1 MTDPTSV
8 VERRVVA
15 TSGGGTVTVFE
26 LGSGPILGVL
36 HGTAG
41 LDGPTAAMEDL
52 AADHRVIAPC
62 LPGFGSTPDEP
73 SLRSIH
79 DWVVVLSE
87 ISDAAGITG
96 APWLAS
102 SISAMLALE
111 LAAIRPEAFASLVAV
126 GPTGLWDADDPGTDL
141 YAVSLGEQASLLAQN
156 TSTLGV
162 LAGDPDGLDGDEL
175 IEVGVSRYIRRRTA
189 ASLVWPLPDHGL
201 AGRLHR
207 VSAPV
212 TLVWG
217 ADDRLV
223 PPSYGER
230 FAGLLP
236 EATLAA
242 PIAGAAHLAELDAP
256 AEVAAIVRLRAPAG
270 S

>member
-1 MTDPTSV
+1 MSDQTIV
-8 VERRVVA
+8 VEQRVVA
-15 TSGGGTVTVFE
+15 TSGGATVTVFE

-36 HGTAG
+36 HGMAG
-41 LDGPTAAMEDL
+41 LDSPTTAMLDL

-62 LPGFGSTPDEP
+62 LPGFGPTPDDP

-79 DWVVVLSE
+79 DWVVALSE
-87 ISDAAGITG
+87 ISDAVGITG
-96 APWLAS
+96 AAWLAS
-102 SISAMLALE
+102 SSSAMLALE

-126 GPTGLWDADDPGTDL
+126 GPTGLWEADDPGVDL
-141 YAVSLGEQASLLAQN
+141 YSLPLGEQANLLAHD
-156 TSTLGV
+156 TEALGV
-162 LAGDPDGLDGDEL
+162 LAGDPDGLDGDDL
-175 IEVGVSRYIRRRTA
+175 IEVGVSRYLRRRTA

-212 TLVWG
+212 ALAWG
-217 ADDRLV
+217 ADDLLV

-236 EATLAA
+236 AATLLS
-242 PIAGAAHLAELDAP
+242 PITGAAHLAELDSP
-256 AEVAAIVRLRAPAG
+256 TEVATIVRQAAG
-270 S
+270 GGS

>member
-1 MTDPTSV
+1 MIDPGMDV
-8 VERRVVA
+8 DRREVYVA
-15 TSGGGTVTVFE
+15 GGQVAVFE
-26 LGSGPILGVL
+26 LGSGPALGVL
-36 HGTAG
+36 HGMAG
-41 LDGPTAAMEDL
+41 LDGPTAAMVDL
-52 AADHRVIAPC
+52 ATDHRVIAPC
-62 LPGFGSTPDEP
+62 LPGFGPTADDP

-79 DWVVVLSE
+79 DWVVALSE
-87 ISDAAGITG
+87 IVDAVGIIG

-102 SISAMLALE
+102 STSAMLALE

-126 GPTGLWDADDPGTDL
+126 APTGLWDDDDPGADL
-141 YAVSLGEQASLLAQN
+141 YSYPLGAQARLLAN
-156 TSTLGV
+156 DVGALGL
-162 LAGDPDGLDGDEL
+162 LAADPDGLGGDDL
-175 IEVGVSRYIRRRTA
+175 VEVGVSRYIRRRTA

-223 PPSYGER
+223 PPSYGVR

-236 EATLAA
+236 EATLVP
-242 PIAGAAHLAELDAP
+242 PIAGASHLAELDAP
-256 AEVAAIVRLRAPAG
+256 AEVAGLVREATRA
-270 S
+270 